1 MKCPIDECNYVCFD
15 KESSM
20 THCHDAHSECGQT
33 VSQDVVVVSD
43 DYNTEDGETMMT
55 EETDIQVGEIE
66 PLFVTTMAIC
76 PIKYRREF
84 ELDLWANRPDTA
96 DEAIDRA
103 IMLCERYTPPTP
115 SLF

>member
-1 MKCPIDECNYVCFD
+1 M
-15 KESSM
+15 
-20 THCHDAHSECGQT
+20 
-33 VSQDVVVVSD
+33 SD
-43 DYNTEDGETMMT
+43 DCNMEDGETMAT
-55 EETDIQVGEIE
+55 EETDIQVDEIE
-66 PLFVTTMAIC
+66 PLFITAMAIC